1 MREPLKVGIWI
12 RVSTDKQV
20 KDESPEHHG
29 QRAKHYI
36 DSKGWKPAKIYR
48 LDGVSGR
55 GIMSHPETQRM
66 LHDIKSG
73 EINGLVFSKL
83 ARLARST
90 KKLLEFAD
98 IFSRSKAN
106 LISLSENIDTSTPT
120 GMLFFT
126 VISAMAEWEREEISS
141 RVSASIPV
149 RAKLGKP
156 LGGQAVFGYSWHN
169 KQFVINEVEAPV
181 RKLIYE
187 IFLKTMRKKT
197 TADELNRL
205 GYRTHKGALFSDTT
219 VARLLRDTTAKGERI
234 ANYSKNTQFGKRTVL
249 KPKNEWITTKCPQ
262 IVSEQIWNKAN
273 RILIEQESKKI
284 CIGRRPA
291 YLQSGIVKCSFS
303 KKMYIKSKRKV
314 YQCKDCRVEVAV
326 NDIDRIFWGF
336 LSDSLNNIDIKEL
349 IGDYNILLQK
359 KQILFEET
367 MNEKVLLEKRIQKYM
382 AMRMDNEITREKF
395 IDNLH
400 PLNAQLSNLEGFLQK
415 LRTGIDSEVLKI
427 RSREEQVN
435 EAQLLVK
442 YWPTMTFERKR
453 TIIETITKRVVISE
467 KSIKVEFSINL
478 PNLLGG
484 ENNLHSNIPALP
496 CFQQKQRLRKN
507 KTVFI
512 PKIPSFLGGH
522 IKKKRLEQRMY
533 QTDVARL
540 FNVTPDSITYWE
552 NNRFEPQVQYYPRII
567 DFLGYFP
574 FDIDMSTFE
583 GKVKAYR
590 YRNGLSQ
597 KYFAK
602 LMNVDPAT
610 VARWEEG
617 KGSGTKRKEIEAKLS
632 NYDFV
637 KIKTMQET

>member
-1 MREPLKVGIWI
+1 MREPIKVGIWI
-12 RVSTDKQV
+12 RVSTDKQL
-20 KDESPEHHG
+20 KDESPEHHE

-48 LDGVSGR
+48 LEGVSGR
-55 GIMSHPETQRM
+55 GIMSHPGTQRM

-73 EINGLVFSKL
+73 EIIGLVFSKL

-90 KKLLEFAD
+90 KELLEFAD

-106 LISLSENIDTSTPT
+106 LISLSENIDTSTPA

-205 GYRTHKGALFSDTT
+205 GYRTRKGALFSDTT

-291 YLQSGIVKCSFS
+291 YLLSGIAKCSCS
-303 KKMYIKSKRKV
+303 KKMYIKSKRTATSTL
-314 YQCKDCRVEVAV
+314 Q
-326 NDIDRIFWGF
+326 
-336 LSDSLNNIDIKEL
+336 SL
-349 IGDYNILLQK
+349 
-359 KQILFEET
+359 
-367 MNEKVLLEKRIQKYM
+367 
-382 AMRMDNEITREKF
+382 
-395 IDNLH
+395 H
-400 PLNAQLSNLEGFLQK
+400 
-415 LRTGIDSEVLKI
+415 
-427 RSREEQVN
+427 
-435 EAQLLVK
+435 
-442 YWPTMTFERKR
+442 W
-453 TIIETITKRVVISE
+453 
-467 KSIKVEFSINL
+467 
-478 PNLLGG
+478 
-484 ENNLHSNIPALP
+484 
-496 CFQQKQRLRKN
+496 
-507 KTVFI
+507 
-512 PKIPSFLGGH
+512 
-522 IKKKRLEQRMY
+522 
-533 QTDVARL
+533 
-540 FNVTPDSITYWE
+540 
-552 NNRFEPQVQYYPRII
+552 
-567 DFLGYFP
+567 
-574 FDIDMSTFE
+574 
-583 GKVKAYR
+583 
-590 YRNGLSQ
+590 
-597 KYFAK
+597 
-602 LMNVDPAT
+602 
-610 VARWEEG
+610 
-617 KGSGTKRKEIEAKLS
+617 
-632 NYDFV
+632 
-637 KIKTMQET
+637 